1 MVDLEIGKL
10 LATIEADGRQAIL
23 VEITAA
29 LGSTPRGVDA
39 LMLVTSDAVA
49 GTIGGGHLEFH
60 AIDVAR
66 SMIAEGKEGWLSEG
80 RDGAGPVSQSMDLPL
95 GPTMGQCCGGHVTLR
110 FEPVTARLAAWL
122 GDREAK
128 LLDDRPPVLVF
139 GLGHTGRALAS
150 MLSLLP
156 FAVTLVDDR
165 AEMLAGLPDTCRVR
179 HLEDPAD
186 AIADAPAGAAYI
198 ILTHS
203 HALDYRLT
211 EAALERRDAAYVG
224 MIGSKTKRKRFE
236 SQFLRNSGTLA
247 MLGELTCPI
256 GGADVDDKRPEII
269 ASLTAAELVR
279 CFARRAA
286 RLQRPAWASAKAGIA
301 TTTG

>member
-10 LATIEADGRQAIL
+10 LATIETNGRQAIL

-39 LMLVTSDAVA
+39 LMLVTADGVA

-66 SMIAEGKEGWLSEG
+66 SMLAEGKEG
-80 RDGAGPVSQSMDLPL
+80 RGPASQSMDLPL
-95 GPTMGQCCGGHVTLR
+95 GPMMGQCCGGHVTLR
-110 FEPVTARLAAWL
+110 FEPVTTKVAAWL
-122 GDREAK
+122 GDHEAR
-128 LLDDRPPVLVF
+128 LLDERPPVLVF
-139 GLGHTGRALAS
+139 GLGHTGRALAT

-165 AEMLAGLPDTCRVR
+165 DEMLTGLPDNCRVR

-186 AIADAPAGAAYI
+186 AVADAPAGAAYV

-236 SQFLRNSGTLA
+236 SQFLRNSGTNA

-286 RLQRPAWASAKAGIA
+286 RLQRPAWATAKAGNAAQI
-301 TTTG
+301 G

>member
-10 LATIEADGRQAIL
+10 LAMIEADGRQAIL
-23 VEITAA
+23 VEIAAA

-66 SMIAEGKEGWLSEG
+66 SMIAEGKEG
-80 RDGAGPVSQSMDLPL
+80 RGPASQSMDLPL
-95 GPTMGQCCGGHVTLR
+95 GPMMGQCCGGHVTLR
-110 FEPVTARLAAWL
+110 FEPVTTKVAAWL
-122 GDREAK
+122 GDHEAK
-128 LLDDRPPVLVF
+128 LLDARPPVLVF

-165 AEMLAGLPDTCRVR
+165 AEMFTGLPENCRTL

-224 MIGSKTKRKRFE
+224 MIGSKTKRRRFE
-236 SQFLRNSGTLA
+236 SQFLRNSGTNA

-279 CFARRAA
+279 CFAQRAA
-286 RLQRPAWASAKAGIA
+286 RLRRPRWAPAKAG
-301 TTTG
+301 

>member
-23 VEITAA
+23 VEIAAA

-39 LMLVTSDAVA
+39 LMLVTSHAVA

-66 SMIAEGKEGWLSEG
+66 SMIAEGKEG
-80 RDGAGPVSQSMDLPL
+80 RGPKAQSMDLPL
-95 GPTMGQCCGGHVTLR
+95 GPMMGQCCGGHVTLR
-110 FEPVTARLAAWL
+110 FEPVTTKVAAWL
-122 GDREAK
+122 GDHEAK
-128 LLDDRPPVLVF
+128 LMDARPPVLVF

-150 MLSLLP
+150 MLCLLP

-165 AEMLAGLPDTCRVR
+165 AEMLAGLPENCRVR

-236 SQFLRNSGTLA
+236 SQFLRNSGTLT

-279 CFARRAA
+279 CFAQRAA
-286 RLQRPAWASAKAGIA
+286 RLQRPAWAPAKTGIA
-301 TTTG
+301 ASTG